1 MTLGVDSNAIVRA
14 HHLRAYDE
22 RYGQAAKAAKDAA
35 ADATRAAETAGTAA
49 GEADG
54 AARRAT
60 EVADDVQG
68 RLDRGDFVGATG
80 PQGPKGDTG
89 ATGATGATGPQGPKG
104 DKGEPGP
111 QGERG
116 ETGPQGEPG
125 KDLTAECKDASR
137 RLDNLEAMA
146 VGVLYREVTD
156 ESESYRRDL
165 PTGTAPWA
173 ELAAVRGKTVAWNQL
188 DGKDNTR
195 STNGVTLAF
204 DGTVLTLGGT
214 CSTNYFN
221 STGTALMGIAGH
233 VVLLVLDVIKNPNNL
248 ALKYGMLNDNLYA
261 TPGTPA
267 IATVVKDG
275 YVGFTGFARGDAFDG
290 VQVHAA
296 LVDLTQCFGT
306 GNEPTD
312 VADARVQWAIAYAK
326 EHAGKCAGE
335 LVSVESPTVEVRGRN
350 LLDCDKGLNR
360 CFAKNADGTYTLTKV
375 SARERFSGDIPFR
388 VPKGSKIY
396 VSGASSLASTPYSVS
411 MLVKYEDDTQKTVP
425 FVNEERT
432 ALFTEKASTFM
443 EFYVEG
449 TVADGK
455 SFSFAPQVE
464 RGTKATGYSP
474 YREQS
479 VPVDTGGL
487 ELRSAGSACDE
498 LTPDGRLVQRVG
510 AVDLGTVQITK
521 EGSFYSCL
529 VNGLYKR
536 SDYQSAKN
544 NIVVP
549 GYAQVS
555 PSAMHAGNAATMSCS
570 TSGSYLH
577 INIRND
583 GYADVAAMRAALQG
597 VVCYYELETPIVHD
611 VAALGDK
618 RFLAVEPGGSV
629 TIANTNRLPTTS
641 AVEYVVS
648 MKEAVAGE

>member
-1 MTLGVDSNAIVRA
+1 MTLGVDSNSIVRA

-35 ADATRAAETAGTAA
+35 AEATRAAETAGTAA

-80 PQGPKGDTG
+80 PQGPKGE
-89 ATGATGATGPQGPKG
+89 TGATGATGPQGPKG
-104 DKGEPGP
+104 DKGDTGP

-125 KDLTAECKDASR
+125 KDLTAECEDASR

-156 ESESYRRDL
+156 EGESYRRDL

-173 ELAAVRGKTVAWNQL
+173 ELVAVRGKTVAWNQL
-188 DGKDNTR
+188 DGKDNAY

-221 STGTALMGIAGH
+221 STDTVINGIAGH
-233 VVLLVLDVIKNPNNL
+233 AALLVLDVIKNPNNL
-248 ALKYGMLNDNLYA
+248 ALKYGMLNENIYV
-261 TPGTPA
+261 TPGTPV
-267 IATVVKDG
+267 IATTAKDG
-275 YVGFTGFARGDAFDG
+275 YVGFTGFAKGAAFDG

-296 LVDLTQCFGT
+296 LVDLTRCFGT

-326 EHAGKCAGE
+326 EHAGKCTGR

-350 LLDCDKGLNR
+350 LLDCDKGLNG

-375 SARERFSGDIPFR
+375 SARERFSADIPFR

-396 VSGASSLASTPYSVS
+396 VSGASALASTPGSVS
-411 MLVKYEDDTQKTVP
+411 MLVKYEDGTQRTIP

-432 ALFTEKASTFM
+432 PLFTKNASTSM

-449 TVADGK
+449 TVTDGK
-455 SFSFAPQVE
+455 SFTFAPQVE
-464 RGTKATGYSP
+464 YGTKATDYSP

-479 VPVDTGGL
+479 VPVDTGGM
-487 ELRSAGSACDE
+487 EMRSAGSACDE

-521 EGSFYSCL
+521 NGSFYSCL
-529 VNGLYKR
+529 VPGLYNR
-536 SDYQSAKN
+536 SDYNSARN

-555 PSAMHAGNAATMSCS
+555 PSAMYEGNVATMSCS
-570 TSGSYLH
+570 TSGSYLYVL
-577 INIRND
+577 IKDDR
-583 GYADVAAMRAALQG
+583 YADVAAMRAALQG
-597 VVCYYELETPIVHD
+597 VMCHYELGTPVVHD
-611 VAALGDK
+611 VEALGDK

-629 TIANTNRLPTTS
+629 TIANTNELPTTS

-648 MKEAVAGE
+648 TKEAVAGE

>member
-35 ADATRAAETAGTAA
+35 AEAARAAETAGTAA
-49 GEADG
+49 ARADG
-54 AARRAT
+54 M
-60 EVADDVQG
+60 ADDVQA

-80 PQGPKGDTG
+80 ATGPKGDTG
-89 ATGATGATGPQGPKG
+89 ATGAAGPQGPKG
-104 DKGEPGP
+104 DKGDTGP

-116 ETGPQGEPG
+116 EAGPQGEPG
-125 KDLTAECKDASR
+125 KDLTAECEDASR

-146 VGVLYREVTD
+146 SGVLYREVTD
-156 ESESYRRDL
+156 EGESYRRDL

-173 ELAAVRGKTVAWNQL
+173 ELDAVRGKTAAWNQL
-188 DGKDNTR
+188 DGKGNAY

-221 STGTALMGIAGH
+221 STGTVINGIAGH

-248 ALKYGMLNDNLYA
+248 VLKYGLLNDNLYA

-267 IATVVKDG
+267 IVTTAKDG
-275 YVGFTGFARGDAFDG
+275 YVGFTGFAKGSVFDG

-296 LVDLTQCFGT
+296 LVDLTRCFGT

-312 VADARVQWAIAYAK
+312 VADARAQWAIAYAK

-350 LLDCDKGLNR
+350 LLDCDKGLNG
-360 CFAKNADGTYTLTKV
+360 CFTKNEDGTYTLTRV
-375 SARERFSGDIPFR
+375 STNERFSGKIPCR
-388 VPKGSKIY
+388 APKGSKIY
-396 VSGASSLASTPYSVS
+396 VSGAHVLASTPGCVS
-411 MLVKYEDDTQKTVP
+411 MQLIFEDGTYATVP
-425 FVNEERT
+425 FVSAERT
-432 ALFTEKASTFM
+432 VSVAEKGLAYVQ
-443 EFYVEG
+443 FYVEG
-449 TVADGK
+449 TVVVGK
-455 SFSFAPQVE
+455 SFAFAPQVE
-464 RGTKATGYSP
+464 FGTKATDYSP

-479 VPVDTGGL
+479 VPVDTGGM
-487 ELRSAGSACDE
+487 EMRSAGGACDE

-521 EGSFYSCL
+521 NGSFYSCL

-544 NIVVP
+544 SIVVP
-549 GYAQVS
+549 GYAQVP
-555 PSAMHAGNAATMSCS
+555 PSAMYAGNVATMSCS
-570 TSGSYLH
+570 TSGSYLYV
-577 INIRND
+577 NIRD
-583 GYADVAAMRAALQG
+583 DRYADVDAMRAALQG
-597 VVCYYELETPIVHD
+597 VMCYYELGTPVVHD
-611 VAALGDK
+611 VEALGDK

-629 TIANTNRLPTTS
+629 TIANTNKLPTTS

-648 MKEAVAGE
+648 VKEAVAGE